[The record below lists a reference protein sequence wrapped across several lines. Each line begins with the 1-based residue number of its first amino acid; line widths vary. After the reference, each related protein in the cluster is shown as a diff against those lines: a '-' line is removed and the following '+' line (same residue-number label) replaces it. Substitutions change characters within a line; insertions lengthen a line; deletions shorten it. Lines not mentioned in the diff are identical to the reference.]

1 MRFAVGSFL
10 RFVLTASN
18 NPNRRPR
25 RARIHGLIGQSVGL
39 GVFGAGNPGVAD
51 GIEIPRNGLGF
62 QREFLHVGVLDFPA
76 PTHLLDNEFGVHEH
90 LHLGGPEVAG
100 GLQSVKQS
108 AVFGDVV
115 GSGTHVIGDAGQH
128 RARGIVEH
136 RPGAC
141 DAGVATAA
149 AIGFD
154 LHFHWA
160 SPAVVRTR

>member
-25 RARIHGLIGQSVGL
+25 RARIHGLIGQGVGL

-76 PTHLLDNEFGVHEH
+76 PTHLLDNKFGVHEH

-100 GLQSVKQS
+100 SFQSVKQS

-115 GSGTHVIGDAGQH
+115 GSSAHVIGDAGQH
-128 RARGIVEH
+128 RARSIVKH
-136 RPGAC
+136 SPGAC
-141 DAGVATAA
+141 DAGVAAA
-149 AIGFD
+149 AAVGFD